1 MLLKN
6 GTSGPEKGA
15 RRLHCVVVGKRW
27 LVSRV
32 EKRWREVERTVTLFG
47 ESTAVFL
54 VRREWNDR
62 TIAVNS
68 LHLSELL

>member
-1 MLLKN
+1 MLLEN

-15 RRLHCVVVGKRW
+15 RRLHCVVGKRW
-27 LVSRV
+27 LASRV

-68 LHLSELL
+68 LHLAELL